1 MNPIQSPAS
10 LAVSR
15 ALAEAEL
22 RRMKMSRNL
31 NPARTAVLLNEQA
44 DAAATSPLAYDQL
57 LSIALRAAARPGELE
72 SPELDAL
79 RSPPDPIERHYIARE
94 VFTRFAEQPYR
105 ALLKAAPDW
114 ELRRGVRRVGRSPQA
129 LARWLRQA
137 AGLARELWDHPALP
151 VAPAFRGAILGG
163 VTSLRRRADELAP
176 QPAPATQADGRRAM
190 TAAA

>member
-22 RRMKMSRNL
+22 RRLKMSRSL
-31 NPARTAVLLNEQA
+31 NAARAAALLDEQA

-79 RSPPDPIERHYIARE
+79 RSPADPIERHNIARD
-94 VFTRFAEQPYR
+94 VFRHFAEQRYR
-105 ALLKAAPDW
+105 GLLKAAPDR
-114 ELRRGVRRVGRSPQA
+114 EARRGVRRVGRSPEA
-129 LARWLRQA
+129 LARWLREA
-137 AGLARELWDHPALP
+137 AGLARDLWDHPALP
-151 VAPAFRGAILGG
+151 AAPAFRGAILGC

-176 QPAPATQADGRRAM
+176 EPVSSVEAVGRRAM
-190 TAAA
+190 PAAA